1 MRRKSSAQNLL
12 SSFKSSSGSA
22 TSNGNSNG
30 TASGGGNSNV
40 LVAVPP
46 PTAIPV
52 ASASATSSST
62 NGAHMHTPPGAA
74 SSSLPIQIPPPPL
87 APSSNPSSAVQTPS
101 TSGTSTPFHPPFT
114 IHQRA
119 QSPPLVPPPH
129 LPPQQQQQQQ
139 QSGAISSTTTT
150 PAMGATPTAR
160 EWDSQSLHAD
170 STTAAAAA
178 AAVGATLSGPF
189 LPPVGNGGVVGGGV
203 GGSGGSPGAT
213 IEYLRDLVQKRII
226 TLTYTRNVHDG
237 RTHWFH
243 TIMMTRAELDRAFN
257 NTAMKKRTHR
267 FAILAMSLSS
277 LFDITHPS
285 DFLRSALNML
295 TEYEQAKEDNERPK
309 IRLWKWLPKRQTG
322 MGDFSLGMPD
332 SSDTYLTMPHM
343 PFPLDYTQTL
353 LSLLDILSAFYAK
366 LAKLLGPSPFPHA
379 SQHMLGLSPHPGVSY
394 LFQNQTHITPADEA
408 LWNVALG
415 STALGGT
422 AGGGGLLNSPPPSW
436 TPAQGELVLKVD
448 SKFKKIISTL
458 LKDLDVF
465 ARNSIRDELASL
477 DPLLRNVGGGG
488 LVGTGDEGGRAT
500 DDYDQ

>member
-1 MRRKSSAQNLL
+1 MA
-12 SSFKSSSGSA
+12 
-22 TSNGNSNG
+22 
-30 TASGGGNSNV
+30 
-40 LVAVPP
+40 
-46 PTAIPV
+46 
-52 ASASATSSST
+52 
-62 NGAHMHTPPGAA
+62 
-74 SSSLPIQIPPPPL
+74 
-87 APSSNPSSAVQTPS
+87 
-101 TSGTSTPFHPPFT
+101 
-114 IHQRA
+114 
-119 QSPPLVPPPH
+119 
-129 LPPQQQQQQQ
+129 
-139 QSGAISSTTTT
+139 
-150 PAMGATPTAR
+150 ATPTAR
-160 EWDSQSLHAD
+160 EWDSQSLHTD

-178 AAVGATLSGPF
+178 AAVGATLSGPGMF

-203 GGSGGSPGAT
+203 GGSGGNPGAT

-277 LFDITHPS
+277 LFDISHPS

-295 TEYEQAKEDNERPK
+295 TEYEQAKEDNDRPK

-332 SSDTYLTMPHM
+332 SSDTYLTLPHM

-422 AGGGGLLNSPPPSW
+422 PGGASLLNSPPPSW

-448 SKFKKIISTL
+448 SKFKKIISML

-465 ARNSIRDELASL
+465 ARNSIKDELASL
-477 DPLLRNVGGGG
+477 DPLLRNVGGWGGGG
-488 LVGTGDEGGRAT
+488 LAGTGDEGGRAM